1 MLALIIL
8 IIFIIIGIV
17 DSIYNNNFG
26 PFVAFSVLGILGAVV
41 GTSLF
46 SGLIIAFAPSEP
58 VAETTYEL
66 VEIADD
72 TYYIQGLSDSTESYQ
87 IILKYNKNYK
97 EFIKSINYKN
107 IYIVEGEPQLTIYT
121 NDAASP
127 ILRWLSWNFY
137 DFTYKL
143 QCPSP

>member
-8 IIFIIIGIV
+8 IIFIIIGIIN
-17 DSIYNNNFG
+17 SIYDRELSSFI
-26 PFVAFSVLGILGAVV
+26 AFSVIGILVAII
-41 GTSLF
+41 TTLLF
-46 SGLIIAFAPSEP
+46 SGLITVFAPSEP

-72 TYYIQGLSDSTESYQ
+72 TYYIQGFSDSTESYE
-87 IILKYNKNYK
+87 IILKYSKNHK
-97 EFIKSINYKN
+97 EFIKNINYKN

-121 NDAASP
+121 NDAVSP
-127 ILRWLSWNFY
+127 ILRWLFWNFY
-137 DFTYKL
+137 EFTYKL